1 MRNNNGFLR
10 CGDNSMRQGSIY
22 LVVKDFDKSLDFYEK
37 VLDMKVTATN
47 GKRFAMFNNTGL
59 NLCLLNG
66 YYDDQFPEQ
75 KETKGPKYDE
85 YDNVSAIA
93 NANNT
98 KKVFINLGVEDLDKE
113 YQRLLDLGI
122 GMNMTPIRY
131 LNVFSPYWYFTFMDP
146 DGNPIEI
153 TGGHK
158 E

>member
-1 MRNNNGFLR
+1 
-10 CGDNSMRQGSIY
+10 MRQGSIY

-37 VLDMKVTATN
+37 VLDMKVSATN
-47 GKRFAMFNNTGL
+47 GKRLAMLNYTGL
-59 NLCLLNG
+59 NLCLLNR

-75 KETKGPKYDE
+75 KETKGPIYDE
-85 YDNVSAIA
+85 YDNMSAIA

-113 YQRLLDLGI
+113 YQRLVDLGI
-122 GMNMTPIRY
+122 GINMTPIRY

-153 TGGHK
+153 AGGHK

>member
-1 MRNNNGFLR
+1 MRA
-10 CGDNSMRQGSIY
+10 GSIY

-37 VLDMKVTATN
+37 ILDMKVSATN
-47 GKRFAMFNNTGL
+47 GKRFAMFNNPGL
-59 NLCLLNG
+59 NLCLMNG
-66 YYDDQFPEQ
+66 YYDEQFPEQ
-75 KETKGPKYDE
+75 KETRGPSYDE
-85 YDNVSAIA
+85 YDNMSKIA
-93 NANNT
+93 NSTNT

-113 YQRLLDLGI
+113 YQRILDLEIGI
-122 GMNMTPIRY
+122 NMTPIRY

>member
-1 MRNNNGFLR
+1 
-10 CGDNSMRQGSIY
+10 
-22 LVVKDFDKSLDFYEK
+22 
-37 VLDMKVTATN
+37 MKVTATN

-66 YYDDQFPEQ
+66 YYDDKFPEQ

-98 KKVFINLGVEDLDKE
+98 KKVFINLGVEDLDEE
-113 YQRLLDLGI
+113 YQRLVDLGI
-122 GMNMTPIRY
+122 GINMTPIRY

-153 TGGHK
+153 AGGHK